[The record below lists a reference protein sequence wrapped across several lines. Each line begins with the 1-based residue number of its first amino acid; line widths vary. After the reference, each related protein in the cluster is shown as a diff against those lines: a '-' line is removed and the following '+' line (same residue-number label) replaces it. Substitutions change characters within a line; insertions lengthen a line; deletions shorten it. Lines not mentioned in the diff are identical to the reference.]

1 MMKVCRQKF
10 RAGFTLIELL
20 VVIAIIGI
28 LAALL
33 FPAIQGAL
41 DKAKAIRI
49 GNNGRQIYL
58 ALFDENVQRVALDMD
73 GVYPVST
80 PTTHTNYY
88 LTSTAYFINAVN
100 SGIIA
105 GVDFSFFAAPG
116 LTPAST
122 TNSTLFTAVNN
133 AWCITA
139 DVTDRTPASVP
150 LLFTKNIVCV
160 GNNLNGAPSLNA
172 TIDPFGDKM
181 AIVVTKGGAV
191 RVLPGKQFNQAS
203 FHPTGGSGS
212 QSYPVLIP

>member
-1 MMKVCRQKF
+1 MINAFRQKSKE
-10 RAGFTLIELL
+10 GFTLIELL

-49 GNNGRQIYL
+49 GNNGRQVYL

-73 GVYPVST
+73 GVYPSSVAG
-80 PTTHTNYY
+80 HTNNYA
-88 LTSTAYFINAVN
+88 TSTAYFINAVN
-100 SGIIA
+100 SGIIS

-116 LTPAST
+116 LTPAAT
-122 TNSTLFTAVNN
+122 TNSALFLAANN

-139 DVTDRTPASVP
+139 DITDRTPASVP
-150 LLFTKNIVCV
+150 LLFTRNITVA
-160 GNNLNGAPSLNA
+160 GNNLNGAVSLDA
-172 TIDPFGDKM
+172 TKDPFGDKL

-191 RVLPGKQFNQAS
+191 RVIPGKQFNQNS
-203 FHPTGGSGS
+203 FHPTGGAGS
-212 QSYPVLIP
+212 QSFPVLYP